1 MELKIIPLDLVVQGK
16 KLYLIYRPLVHL
28 AFVGNQ
34 AMAELAKDV
43 SEDPVKFA
51 GQVQMDSVAFLANSG
66 FFIPDPEPPAE
77 NPPPST
83 VVLLL
88 TNRCQLRCV
97 YCYAAAGEYAPQQLK
112 ITTGKVAIDYA
123 YEQARQKNDP
133 YFQVDFHGG
142 GEPTLEWQTL
152 QELTEYAQR
161 QAWPSKI
168 SITTNAIW
176 SKAQCEWLMQHMDT
190 ISVSMDGSFA
200 TQDHQRP
207 FVKGQP
213 SSAIVMRNLKML
225 DERKAHYGIR
235 MTACQPWEQLVA
247 NVRFV
252 LENTSCRDLQ
262 VEPAF
267 NMQRGEHGQPEEDQG
282 QSFVQAFT
290 DAYHLAL
297 DYQADLYY
305 SGARPHVVSRI
316 FCSAPYHALIV
327 NPDDEIVACY
337 EIVSNR
343 HVFAPIAT
351 FGQII
356 DGKVEMDRA
365 KRQHLFDLLTERLE
379 SCRSCFCYWHCAGDC
394 FTRSFG
400 SGEKAHLA
408 KSRRCDLNREI
419 TLNMLLSLVERQG
432 GVRQEHIGMNEEKY
446 G

>member
-1 MELKIIPLDLVVQGK
+1 MELEVVPLNIEEQGE
-16 KLYLIYRPLVHL
+16 KLYLIYRPLLHL

-34 AMAELAKDV
+34 AMAELARLV
-43 SEDPVKFA
+43 SEDVMKFA
-51 GQVQMDSVAFLANSG
+51 DQVQMESIAFLADSG
-66 FFIPDPEPPAE
+66 FFIPDPAPPAE
-77 NPPPST
+77 NLPPST
-83 VVLLL
+83 VVLLM

-97 YCYAAAGEYAPQQLK
+97 YCYAAAGEYSPRKLE
-112 ITTGKVAIDYA
+112 ITTGKAAIDYA

-152 QELTEYAQR
+152 QELTEYSRR
-161 QAWPSKI
+161 QPWPSKI

-176 SKAQCEWLMQHMDT
+176 SKAHCEWLAQHMDT
-190 ISVSMDGSFA
+190 ISVSMDGSLA

-207 FVKGQP
+207 FVMGQP
-213 SSAIVMRNLKML
+213 SSAVVMRNLRML
-225 DERKAHYGIR
+225 DERQVRYGIR
-235 MTACQPWEQLVA
+235 MTACQPWEQLMD
-247 NVRFV
+247 NVRFI

-267 NMQRGEHGQPEEDQG
+267 NTQRGEHGQPDEEQG

-290 DAYHLAL
+290 DAFHLAL
-297 DYQADLYY
+297 AYQTDLCY
-305 SGARPHVVSRI
+305 SGARPHIVSRV
-316 FCSAPYHALIV
+316 FCSAPFHALIV

-343 HVFAPIAT
+343 HPFAGIAT
-351 FGQII
+351 FGRIV
-356 DGKVEMDRA
+356 DGKVEMDRV
-365 KRQHLFDLLTERLE
+365 KRQHLLDLLGERLE
-379 SCRSCFCYWHCAGDC
+379 TCRTCFCYWHCAGDC

-400 SGEKAHLA
+400 LGEKAHLA

-419 TLNMLLSLVERQG
+419 TLNMLLSLIEKQG
-432 GVRQEHIGMNEEKY
+432 GVWHEQIDMNEEKY